1 MEQAKKQES
10 RRIARIFLYAF
21 LLNLVLAG
29 VKGILAVTSDS
40 LAVTAGAIDSA
51 TDSVASLAVYLGI
64 RLSSRST
71 ESFPL
76 GLYKVEN
83 LLSIIIA
90 LFIFLTGYELTRQVI
105 LGKQAIPAISITV
118 LLGMAAATAAIFLF
132 GRYALAVGR
141 KTGSPTLIAEG
152 RHRQADVFAN
162 LVVLVA
168 VLLQYFQ
175 IEIILFGLS
184 LDRWAAILVL
194 FFIVYTGWELL
205 KDGMRVLLD
214 ASVDH
219 DTLSTTR
226 ELIMEEPTVVKI
238 NSLIGRNA
246 GRFVFLQA
254 DIVLRTD
261 DLKKAHQISDRLEEK
276 VKKHVAGVEQIIFHY
291 EPWSPRHLRCA
302 FPLQEDGSEIS
313 THFGGAACFGLFRQL
328 LQNGEV
334 EQQKIIANPYQDL
347 ERGRGLRVAEWLVE
361 QKIDKL
367 FVKESLKGKGPAYVF
382 DDAGVEV
389 ATTEYDH
396 LEEIDWQ
403 ELNRQ
408 GME

>member
-1 MEQAKKQES
+1 MEQAKQQES

-21 LLNLVLAG
+21 LLNLLLAG
-29 VKGILAVTSDS
+29 VKAILAVTSDS

-64 RLSSRST
+64 RLSNRST

-105 LGKQAIPAISITV
+105 LGSQAIPAISATV
-118 LLGMAAATAAIFLF
+118 LFGMAAVTVAIFLF

-175 IEIILFGLS
+175 IDMIFFGLS

-194 FFIVYTGWELL
+194 FFIIYTGWELL

-219 DTLSTTR
+219 ETLSTTR

-276 VKKHVAGVEQIIFHY
+276 VKNHLAGVEQILFHY
-291 EPWSPRHLRCA
+291 EPWSPRHLWCA
-302 FPLQEDGSEIS
+302 IPLQDNCAEIS
-313 THFGGAACFGLFRQL
+313 THFGGAGYFALFRQL

-334 EQQKIIANPYQDL
+334 EKQKIVANPYQDL

-367 FVKESLKGKGPAYVF
+367 FVKESIKGKGPAYVL
-382 DDAGVEV
+382 DDAGVKI
-389 ATTEYDH
+389 ATIEYDH
-396 LEEIDWQ
+396 LEEVDWQ
-403 ELNRQ
+403 DLNRQ
-408 GME
+408 EAK